1 MSENVEKGAF
11 FSSIIKAAAL
21 SVIVSLVGAL
31 IFALVLSFTNLDGG
45 VIKTVNQFIKILA
58 VFLGCFF
65 FIKDNAGL
73 FKGLISGAVSAF
85 ITYLIFSLVSGVGI
99 KFGLEFFIDLA
110 FTAVIGAI
118 SGIIAVNV
126 KKD

>member
-31 IFALVLSFTNLDGG
+31 IFALVLSLTNLDGG

-73 FKGLISGAVSAF
+73 FKGLISGALSAF
-85 ITYLIFSLVSGVGI
+85 ITYLIFALVSGVGI
-99 KFGLEFFIDLA
+99 NFGTEFFIDLA

>member
-31 IFALVLSFTNLDGG
+31 IFALVLSFTNLDSG

-73 FKGLISGAVSAF
+73 FKGLISGALSAF
-85 ITYLIFSLVSGVGI
+85 ITYLIFALISGVGI
-99 KFGLEFFIDLA
+99 NFGAEFFIDLA

>member
-73 FKGLISGAVSAF
+73 FKGLIAGAVSAF

-99 KFGLEFFIDLA
+99 KFGLEFFVDLA

>member
-1 MSENVEKGAF
+1 MSENIEKGAF

-31 IFALVLSFTNLDGG
+31 IFALVLSLTNLDGG

-73 FKGLISGAVSAF
+73 FKGLISGALSAF
-85 ITYLIFSLVSGVGI
+85 ITYLIFALVSGVGI
-99 KFGLEFFIDLA
+99 NFGTEFFIDLA